1 METMEM
7 TGIPGLVA
15 AAATAIAAQAAEETE
30 ASGFGFNFDLLDTN
44 LINIAIIVAV
54 LVYFGRGIVG
64 KTLAERRSTIEAAIR
79 DAEQRK
85 KDAAVALADQQ
96 QRLAQAQ
103 TEAVRIRSAAEESAK
118 SAREAILTQSE
129 QDIERLQAAAVQDL
143 ASQQERIIN
152 ELRQQVAAQ
161 AVQQVESQLRS
172 DLNENAQQQL
182 IDRSIAMLG
191 GRG

>member
-30 ASGFGFNFDLLDTN
+30 AAGFGFNFDLLDTN

-64 KTLAERRSTIEAAIR
+64 KTLAERRSTIETAIR

-103 TEAVRIRSAAEESAK
+103 TEAVRIRAAAEESAK

-172 DLNENAQQQL
+172 GLNENAQQQL